1 MCERMAQE
9 REVMQFSCSTALS
22 CFICCLLSDCS
33 IIIMAITTNWESAR
47 WGDCLL
53 TQSTEYWN
61 ISQCIGC
68 LIRITIQCWIF
79 SHCSVLAWISQLA
92 ATASSECG
100 QDTVAMQL
108 FHVPVFLSNTSLYA
122 YCRCIVFWLIT
133 LCFPG
138 RKKKKTGGG
147 FWRARGVLD
156 WNLRISSH
164 LVRTSL
170 ASICD
175 AK

>member
-47 WGDCLL
+47 WGDCLI
-53 TQSTEYWN
+53 TQSPEYWN
-61 ISQCIGC
+61 ISQC

-122 YCRCIVFWLIT
+122 YYRCIVFWLIT
-133 LCFPG
+133 LFP
-138 RKKKKTGGG
+138 REEKKKNRRRFLESTWCLG
-147 FWRARGVLD
+147 FESENWLTPCANIFGLYM
-156 WNLRISSH
+156 WWQI
-164 LVRTSL
+164 
-170 ASICD
+170 I
-175 AK
+175 

>member
-9 REVMQFSCSTALS
+9 CEVMHFSCSTALS

-33 IIIMAITTNWESAR
+33 IIIMAITTNWESAW

-53 TQSTEYWN
+53 TQSPEYWN

-133 LCFPG
+133 LCSG
-138 RKKKKTGGG
+138 RKKKKTVGGG
-147 FWRARGVLD
+147 FWRAHGVLD
-156 WNLRISSH
+156 LNLRICSH
-164 LVRTSL
+164 LVR
-170 ASICD
+170 
-175 AK
+175 